1 MRENWKRRCAM
12 LLVRQEEKRKQVED
26 ERLEFER
33 NVARRT
39 SIVEKQRRK
48 SRGKPILSFKYGALF
63 VS

>member
-48 SRGKPILSFKYGALF
+48 SRGKPILCFKYGVLF
-63 VS
+63 VP

>member
-1 MRENWKRRCAM
+1 M

-48 SRGKPILSFKYGALF
+48 SRGKPILCFKYGALF